1 MSRRSEYPF
10 LEVIAMRDITPE
22 HMAAL
27 AESASSALELLEY
40 ERPMT
45 KLVSQGIA
53 DAEKFCDYLQGGLIR
68 RISPEKLSPTSLAE
82 GELLELVFQIEDQET
97 LQEYLP
103 TVRQGLQ
110 QLHGSL
116 AGAPVAKLRDFFSQF
131 AIKLDQV
138 SGLHRKIASET

>member
-1 MSRRSEYPF
+1 MQ
-10 LEVIAMRDITPE
+10 DITPE

-40 ERPMT
+40 RRPMT

-53 DAEKFCDYLQGGLIR
+53 DAEKFCDYLEGGLIR
-68 RISPEKLSPTSLAE
+68 RTSSERLSPTSLAE

-97 LQEYLP
+97 LQQSLP
-103 TVRQGLQ
+103 EVKQGLEE
-110 QLHGSL
+110 LHGSL
-116 AGAPVAKLRDFFSQF
+116 ESAPLARLRDFFSQF
-131 AIKLDQV
+131 AIRLDQV